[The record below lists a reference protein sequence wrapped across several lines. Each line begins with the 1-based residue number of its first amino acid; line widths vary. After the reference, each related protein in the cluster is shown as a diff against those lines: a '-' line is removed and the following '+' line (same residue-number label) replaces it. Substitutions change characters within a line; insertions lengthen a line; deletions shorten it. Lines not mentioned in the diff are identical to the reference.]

1 MKRIAILI
9 ASLSLCGCFVQSNDP
24 FDADLP
30 PDQSLSTQLGT
41 AFGEQLIAR
50 GFSEVA
56 ISCVAAPEHDLAGEK
71 VRVEYTFDD
80 LMNHRRVLEYPTSDC
95 TLGTAFKMDRVDPQ
109 YSPVRLEVHAR
120 EHYNLP
126 TISPYLTDMISDY
139 DHFETNKRD
148 HL

>member
-71 VRVEYTFDD
+71 VRVEYT
-80 LMNHRRVLEYPTSDC
+80 YPTSDC